1 MNGMTISKF
10 HSALAQDPSLAPTLI
25 TNALNSIANHDAILK
40 SIITTNPAAISEAT
54 QSQTQP
60 NPNLPL
66 HNIPIILK
74 DNYTTPTH
82 PTTAGVLA
90 LTITPKTT
98 SKSTV
103 YTRLKNAGAII
114 LAKANLHEFALQ
126 GITLSSVRGQ
136 TLNPYDPSRTP
147 GGSSGGTA
155 AAIAAGFAIAGCG
168 TDTVNSLRSPASAC
182 GIVGFRPSTG
192 RIPTDG
198 VVPVSFTQDVLGPMA
213 GCVADVRVVYAV
225 MAGLPT
231 LVCGSRRKWRVGV
244 LESFFGAEGLDDET
258 VAENRIVTDV
268 IGKALHSIRDIVELV
283 PIARPEWCFETL
295 SAKGDTQAFEFKYS
309 LDKFLA
315 GVESSHSSLESI
327 VRSGEYSREAV
338 TEVFEA
344 GLVDPDTYCVNSQAY
359 RDRLEFIAGLKGDV
373 DCCFEE
379 FGVDA
384 FVYPHQRQLPV
395 KIGER
400 KQGGRN
406 GILAALTGRPAICIP
421 GKWISMDFDF
431 GCWLI
436 CIAGMSPRTETAVL
450 GVPIGVEFMGKRWG
464 EEDLLDLAECV
475 EVILQV
481 QPAPDMRF
489 FESK

>member
-10 HSALAQDPSLAPTLI
+10 HSLLAQDPSLAPTLI
-25 TNALNSIANHDAILK
+25 TNALTSINNHDQILK
-40 SIITTNPAAISEAT
+40 SIITTNPAAISEAKT
-54 QSQTQP
+54 QKQTQ
-60 NPNLPL
+60 NLPL

-74 DNYTTPTH
+74 DNYTTPTL

-90 LTITPKTT
+90 LRI
-98 SKSTV
+98 SHSQSTV
-103 YTRLKNAGAII
+103 YTRLKEAGAII

-213 GCVADVRVVYAV
+213 GCVADVRLVYAV
-225 MAGLPT
+225 MAGLSVSP
-231 LVCGSRRKWRVGV
+231 VCVSRKWRVGV
-244 LESFFGAEGLDDET
+244 LESFFGPEGLDHGSI
-258 VAENRIVTDV
+258 AENRIVRDV
-268 IGKALHSIRDIVELV
+268 VGKALDSLHDVVELV
-283 PIARPEWCFETL
+283 PISRPKWSFEIL
-295 SAKGDTQAFEFKYS
+295 SAKGDTQAFEFKYC
-309 LDKFLA
+309 LDKFL
-315 GVESSHSSLESI
+315 GEVESSHSSLESI

-344 GLVDPDTYCVNSQAY
+344 GLVDPDTYCVTSEAY
-359 RDRLEFIAGLKGDV
+359 QERLEFIAGLKGDV
-373 DCCFEE
+373 DCCFQE

-384 FVYPHQRQLPV
+384 LVYPHQRQLPV
-395 KIGER
+395 KIGVR

-421 GKWISMDFDF
+421 
-431 GCWLI
+431 
-436 CIAGMSPRTETAVL
+436 AGMSPRTETAVK
-450 GVPIGVEFMGKRWG
+450 GVPTGLEFMGKRWG
-464 EEDLLDLAECV
+464 EDDLLDLAECV
-475 EVILQV
+475 EGILQV
-481 QPAPDMRF
+481 HETPDMRF
-489 FESK
+489 FESR